1 MSEKKMTTEQ
11 PQEQNVEA
19 GAAVELEREAKAE
32 QDIGIYTH
40 HFNEPFTFHCI
51 SEDSIKD
58 TTVETLTFNWKEL
71 TGGDYLDIEDELM
84 MRGKTLV
91 VPAFTGYFLLGMA
104 VRACTLRTANGVQA
118 VDARA
123 MKSMPIRDFQ
133 EICKRARSF
142 LPRLGS

>member
-71 TGGDYLDIEDELM
+71 TGGDYL
-84 MRGKTLV
+84 
-91 VPAFTGYFLLGMA
+91 
-104 VRACTLRTANGVQA
+104 VR
-118 VDARA
+118 
-123 MKSMPIRDFQ
+123 
-133 EICKRARSF
+133 CKF
-142 LPRLGS
+142 NKFP